1 MIKEKETNR
10 EERKS
15 RAVKFSKRAD
25 TMQTQ
30 SNRNPHPPH
39 IITKKAEQK
48 HSTAQWFKF
57 QKAGS
62 EHVTIN
68 KNYSQNFK
76 LHASII
82 FKLHFQI
89 NRLHLISIS
98 NSQED

>member
-30 SNRNPHPPH
+30 SNRNPHPRPTPH
-39 IITKKAEQK
+39 NNKKSRTEQK
-48 HSTAQWFKF
+48 HSRQHRAVVQV
-57 QKAGS
+57 S
-62 EHVTIN
+62 ESWIE
-68 KNYSQNFK
+68 NYSQNFK

-82 FKLHFQI
+82 FKLHFQT